1 MRQCSDLTDLDW
13 LSLAGERFLPIVCF
27 GASFPPL
34 SKLHAYD
41 LRDVQTCV
49 IHGYTSSSLR
59 CAAATPVL
67 DRERLKV
74 ENEHL
79 MSESS
84 DGIRYSGNIGYDRHG
99 LV

>member
-1 MRQCSDLTDLDW
+1 MRQCSNLTDLDL

-27 GASFPPL
+27 VASFPPL

-49 IHGYTSSSLR
+49 IHGYTLSSLK

-67 DRERLKV
+67 DRERLRV
-74 ENEHL
+74 RNEHL
-79 MSESS
+79 MG
-84 DGIRYSGNIGYDRHG
+84 DRIRYSGNIGYDRHG
-99 LV
+99 LA